1 MKKIFKTLFLTMFL
15 FCGCVK
21 ECHLRYEPEKGN
33 ISIEPLNLNTEISVD
48 VKKLEGIQGSITG
61 GLIGYS
67 FPEIEKDIKEAVE
80 KDLRKTLFPIVNEDV
95 PNIYIYVEVSLRTR
109 QQIHAGRSFIA
120 YIPMV
125 LGAMIGLYWTSNL
138 PEEQAVAGFAVGIG
152 SITLGVGVSGCLFLT
167 IPTQESIAEV
177 EIECAIK
184 GNNKKLMKTYESKKK
199 VKKSV
204 GTPFSRKYEI
214 HGSESVVILS
224 LRDALNIIKLRINE
238 DRNEILK
245 LAEEYQEEGGVI
257 SE

>member
-1 MKKIFKTLFLTMFL
+1 MFL
-15 FCGCVK
+15 LHGCVK

-33 ISIEPLNLNTEISVD
+33 ISIEPLNLNTEISVS
-48 VKKLEGIQGSITG
+48 VKELEGIKGSRFG

-67 FPEIEKDIKEAVE
+67 FPEFEKDIKEAVE

-95 PNIYIYVEVSLRTR
+95 PNIYISVEVSLRTR
-109 QQIHAGRSFIA
+109 QQIYAGRNFIA
-120 YIPMV
+120 FLPMV
-125 LGAMIGLYWTSNL
+125 LGAMIGLYWVSNL

-167 IPTQESIAEV
+167 VPTQESTAEV

-184 GNNKKLMKTYESKKK
+184 GNNKKLVKTYKSKKE

-204 GTPFSRKYEI
+204 GTPFVRKYEI

-238 DRNEILK
+238 DRKEILS
-245 LAEEYQEEGGVI
+245 LAEEYQKRSRIKKIELKNNI
-257 SE
+257 NQTD